1 MASSAYTEQRAI
13 NSDQTLKKC
22 ISRKLDYNTPYYGKL
37 GDVMAV
43 ETDYDS
49 FPYTKFYRS
58 VYNSFDPIVY
68 ERKAGYRVLENKY
81 SCERPSRDTYNPDL
95 VFSAPSSTTYPGY
108 PTYFYEYASEVARNN
123 GLNRYRVNTST

>member
-1 MASSAYTEQRAI
+1 MASSEKNFTE
-13 NSDQTLKKC
+13 C
-22 ISRKLDYNTPYYGKL
+22 ILRKLDYNTPYYGKL
-37 GDVMAV
+37 GDVMRH

-58 VYNSFDPIVY
+58 VYNSFEPTVY
-68 ERKAGYRVLENKY
+68 ERKAGYRALENKY
-81 SCERPSRDTYNPDL
+81 GCRAHDRDRYVPDL
-95 VFSAPSSTTYPGY
+95 VFSAPGSTTYPGY